1 MGVTFPRKVLI
12 ALLCAQFLV
21 PSAIAAPQKIVVGG
35 NRPVTVNLPADVTK
49 PSPLLIMLHSAS
61 TSGAQQERYMKLGP
75 AAKKLGMIYIAPD
88 GTVGSDGRRVWNA
101 AKACCQKSGKPVD
114 DIAYINSL
122 IDEIA
127 KKVPVDQSRIYMVG
141 HSNGAFMS
149 IAFAC
154 ETGRVAAVVS
164 LAGAMDD
171 DFTCAT
177 EKPFAFLQIHGTADH
192 TIKFGGGALNNFSY
206 TSAQQT
212 LLRVAQS
219 NNCDLESASK
229 GSTAKKD
236 FEPKIAGRE
245 TIIENLKSCQRP
257 TALWRIQ
264 GGAHSPSL
272 PVTYA
277 QQILTFMTQSGEIL
291 SK

>member
-1 MGVTFPRKVLI
+1 MGVALPRKVLI
-12 ALLCAQFLV
+12 VLLCTQFLM
-21 PSAIAAPQKIVVGG
+21 PSAIAAPQQIVVGG
-35 NRPVTVNLPADVTK
+35 NRPVTVQLPLDVTK

-61 TSGAQQERYMKLGP
+61 TSGAQQERYMKLAP
-75 AAKKLGMIYIAPD
+75 EAKKLGMIYIAPD

-101 AKACCQKSGKPVD
+101 AKSCCQKSGTPVD

-127 KKVPVDQSRIYMVG
+127 KKVPVDQSRIYLVG

-164 LAGAMDD
+164 LAGAMDE

-177 EKPFAFLQIHGTADH
+177 PKPFAFLQIHGTADS
-192 TIKFGGGALNNFSY
+192 TIKYGGGALNNFSY
-206 TSAQQT
+206 TSAQEI
-212 LLRVAQS
+212 LMRVAHT
-219 NNCDLESASK
+219 NACEIKSASQSLGVRK
-229 GSTAKKD
+229 N
-236 FEPKIAGRE
+236 FEPKISGRE
-245 TIIENLKSCQRP
+245 TIVETLKGCKRP
-257 TALWRIQ
+257 TVLWRIR

-272 PVTYA
+272 PSNYA
-277 QQILTFMTQSGEIL
+277 SQILTFMTQSSAIL